1 MKSNSSPP
9 AANEASTSAPGQ
21 KEPPPA
27 TPQSDLQTLIAVL
40 LMLVCALGIAL
51 NHQALVERHQGLKVK
66 NDVYPLPSPEQ
77 TVVASLGYRAALAD
91 AIYAHVLVSYGQHIQ
106 ERRGFDFVG
115 EYLDTIST
123 LDPKFADPYRYADTF
138 LILQAKKATRADYFK
153 ARAILEK
160 GMKELP
166 NDSFLWLTAG
176 QYIAY
181 IAPPHLGDDELFRQW
196 RLDGARVL
204 AHACELVGTNENLP
218 YQCITAATLFS
229 GAGEEEA
236 TERFLERVLAVSD
249 DPEIQKMALNYMQA
263 KLSEGARNRVQR
275 RLDRLREARDATL
288 PSVGKDRF
296 LVIGPPIDAAKA
308 AGRCDGRRPGEASA
322 PGAAIWCTSDWTDWE
337 AAAELREAHAK

>member
-1 MKSNSSPP
+1 MKSNSPEGSNSKQPD
-9 AANEASTSAPGQ
+9 
-21 KEPPPA
+21 PPPTA
-27 TPQSDLQTLIAVL
+27 PKGDLQTLIAVL
-40 LMLVCALGIAL
+40 LMLVCGLGVAL
-51 NHQALVERHQGLKVK
+51 NHAPMVARHAELKAK

-77 TVVASLGYRAALAD
+77 TVVASLGYRSALAD
-91 AIYAHVLVSYGQHIQ
+91 AIYAHVLVSYGLHIQ
-106 ERRGFDFVG
+106 ERRGFDFIG

-138 LILQAKKATRADYFK
+138 LILQAKKATRADYVK
-153 ARAILEK
+153 AREILER

-166 NDSFLWLTAG
+166 NDTFLWITAG

-181 IAPPHLGDDELFRQW
+181 IAPPHLGDDELFKQW

-236 TERFLERVLAVSD
+236 TEKFLERVLAVSD
-249 DPEIQKMALNYMQA
+249 DPEIQKMALAYMQA

-275 RLDRLREARDATL
+275 RLDRLREARDETL
-288 PSVGKDRF
+288 PAVGKDRF
-296 LVIGPPIDAAKA
+296 LVIGPPLDAAKA
-308 AGRCDGRRPGEASA
+308 SGHCDGRTPDEAAS
-322 PGAAIWCTSDWTDWE
+322 PSDPVVDCTSDWTDWE
-337 AAAELREAHAK
+337 EAAKLRDAQSEK

>member
-1 MKSNSSPP
+1 MKSNSPEASDSKQPP
-9 AANEASTSAPGQ
+9 AAAP
-21 KEPPPA
+21 K
-27 TPQSDLQTLIAVL
+27 SDLQTLIAVL
-40 LMLVCALGIAL
+40 LMLVCGLGVAL
-51 NHQALVERHQGLKVK
+51 NHAPLVARHAELKAK

-77 TVVASLGYRAALAD
+77 TVVASLGYRSALAD
-91 AIYAHVLVSYGQHIQ
+91 AIYAHVLVSYGLHIV
-106 ERRGFDFVG
+106 EHRGFDFIG

-153 ARAILEK
+153 AREIFEK

-166 NDSFLWLTAG
+166 NDTFLWITAG

-218 YQCITAATLFS
+218 YQCITAASLFS
-229 GAGEEEA
+229 RAGEEEA
-236 TERFLERVLAVSD
+236 TETFLERVLAVSD
-249 DPEIQKMALNYMQA
+249 DPEIQEMALNFMRV

-288 PSVGKDRF
+288 PAVGKDRF
-296 LVIGPPIDAAKA
+296 LVIGPPLDAAKA
-308 AGRCDGRRPGEASA
+308 AGRCDGRSPDEATS
-322 PGAAIWCTSDWTDWE
+322 PDDPVVSCTSDWTDWE
-337 AAAELREAHAK
+337 EASKLLEAQGK